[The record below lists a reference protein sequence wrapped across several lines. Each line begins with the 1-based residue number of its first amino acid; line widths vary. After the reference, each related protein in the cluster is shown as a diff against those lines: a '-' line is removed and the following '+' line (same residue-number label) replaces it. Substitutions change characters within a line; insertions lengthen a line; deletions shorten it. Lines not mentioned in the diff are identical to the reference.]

1 MGEHNIT
8 LAPDLLHMHNF
19 IRHLLNDVEALKIML
34 EEEWFETGIVRI
46 GAEQEMCMV
55 YKDTLKPAKINM
67 QIIEEMKDFPWLT
80 TELAKFNLE
89 TNFDP
94 KELTG
99 NCFSE
104 LERENLLYLETIQKY
119 LTPHN
124 AQIIITGILPT
135 LKKADL
141 DISNLTPKDRY
152 FALMKAI
159 HDQLIGQS
167 FELRLNGIDELH
179 ISHDSPLLEAC
190 NTSYQVH
197 LQVSPGEFVKMYN
210 IAQAF
215 TGPVMAI
222 AANSPLVFGKRLWHE
237 SRIALFQQALD
248 TRTTHDH
255 MRERSPRV
263 NFGSGWLEGSIL
275 EIYKEDISR
284 FRVLLGSDIEE
295 ESLELIKSGKVPKL
309 KALQVHNSTVYRWN
323 RPCYGISPNGKPHL
337 RIENRVLPAGP
348 TVLDQTANAAF
359 WLGAMM
365 GARDVYDDITK
376 DLSYDDVSD
385 NFLKAA
391 KFGIDTNFSWCRDK
405 KISATDLILQE
416 LLPLAEAGLKKSK
429 VNTADIDLYL
439 GTIKERAQNH
449 MNGARWILRSFSKLK
464 NETTIDEAVTILTS
478 SMIKNQLKQIPVHTW
493 EIPGINDMENYNP
506 TQMQVHEFMETDLF
520 TCQKDDPVE
529 LVADTMDWR
538 KINYS
543 PVEDTKGQLVGL
555 MTSRIILRYYA
566 KKTKMKSDDPIL
578 VKDIMIVNPIT
589 IEANS
594 TILEAIEIMKTHGIG
609 SLPVV
614 QGNELV
620 GIITEVNF
628 LRISTRLIERM
639 ASKK

>member
-1 MGEHNIT
+1 
-8 LAPDLLHMHNF
+8 
-19 IRHLLNDVEALKIML
+19 
-34 EEEWFETGIVRI
+34 I

-55 YKDTLKPAKINM
+55 YKDSLKPAKINM
-67 QIIEEMKDFPWLT
+67 QIIEEMKEFTWLT

-104 LERENLLYLETIQKY
+104 LERENHLYLETIQKY

-124 AQIIITGILPT
+124 AQIILTGILPT

-141 DISNLTPKDRY
+141 DITNLTPKDRY

-179 ISHDSPLLEAC
+179 IRHDSPLLEAC

-197 LQVSPGEFVKMYN
+197 LQVSPKDFVKMYN

-323 RPCYGISPNGKPHL
+323 RPCYGISPNGQPHL

-348 TVLDQTANAAF
+348 TVLDQIANAAF

-365 GARDVYDDITK
+365 GAGNEYEDITK
-376 DLSYDDVSD
+376 MLSYDDVSD

-391 KFGIDTNFSWCRDK
+391 KFGIDTNFSWFNDK

-416 LLPLAEAGLKKSK
+416 LLPLAESGLKNAK

-439 GTIKERAQNH
+439 GTIKERAQCH

-478 SMIKNQLKQIPVHTW
+478 AIIKNQQKQLPVHTW

-529 LVADTMDWR
+529 LVADMMDWR

-566 KKTKMKSDDPIL
+566 KKTKMKTDDPVL
-578 VKDIMIVNPIT
+578 VKDIMIENPIT
-589 IEANS
+589 IESSS
-594 TILEAIEIMKTHGIG
+594 TILEAIEIMKNHGIG

-614 QGNELV
+614 QGSELV

-639 ASKK
+639 ANK

>member
-8 LAPDLLHMHNF
+8 LEPDLLYMHNF

-34 EEEWFETGIVRI
+34 EEDWFESGIVRI

-55 YKDTLKPAKINM
+55 YKDSLKPAKINM
-67 QIIEEMKDFPWLT
+67 QIIEEMKEFTWLT

-104 LERENLLYLETIQKY
+104 LERENHLYLETIQKY

-124 AQIIITGILPT
+124 AQIILTGILPT

-141 DISNLTPKDRY
+141 DITNLTPKDRY

-179 ISHDSPLLEAC
+179 IRHDSPLLEAC

-197 LQVSPGEFVKMYN
+197 LQVSPKDFVKMYN

-323 RPCYGISPNGKPHL
+323 RPCYGISPNGQPHL

-348 TVLDQTANAAF
+348 TVLDQIANAAF

-365 GARDVYDDITK
+365 GAGNEYEDITK
-376 DLSYDDVSD
+376 MLSYDDVSD

-391 KFGIDTNFSWCRDK
+391 KFGIDTNFSWFNDK

-416 LLPLAEAGLKKSK
+416 LLPLAESGLKNAK

-439 GTIKERAQNH
+439 GTIKERAQCH

-478 SMIKNQLKQIPVHTW
+478 AIIKNQQKQLPVHTW

-529 LVADTMDWR
+529 LVADMMDWR

-566 KKTKMKSDDPIL
+566 KKTKMKTDDPVL
-578 VKDIMIVNPIT
+578 VKDIMIENPIT
-589 IEANS
+589 IESSS
-594 TILEAIEIMKTHGIG
+594 TILEAIEIMKNHGIG

-614 QGNELV
+614 QGSELV

-639 ASKK
+639 ANK

>member
-1 MGEHNIT
+1 MGEHSIT
-8 LAPDLLHMHNF
+8 LGPDQLHMHKF
-19 IRHLLNDVEALKIML
+19 IKHLLNDVEALKIML
-34 EEEWFETGIVRI
+34 EDNWFESGIVRI
-46 GAEQEMCMV
+46 GAEQEMCLV
-55 YKDTLKPAKINM
+55 YKDSFKPAKINM
-67 QIIEEMKDFPWLT
+67 QIIEEMKEFHWLT

-94 KELTG
+94 KEFTG

-104 LERENLLYLETIQKY
+104 LERENHLYLNTIQKY
-119 LTPHN
+119 LTPYN
-124 AQIIITGILPT
+124 AEIILTGILPT

-152 FALMKAI
+152 FALMQAI
-159 HDQLIGQS
+159 HDQLIGHS

-179 ISHDSPLLEAC
+179 IKHDSPLLEAC

-197 LQVSPGEFVKMYN
+197 LQVSPNEFVKMYN

-295 ESLELIKSGKVPKL
+295 ESLELIKAGKVPKL

-365 GARDVYDDITK
+365 GAGDYYEDITK
-376 DLSYDDVSD
+376 KLSYDDVSD

-391 KFGIDTNFSWCRDK
+391 KFGIDTNFSWCNDK
-405 KISATDLILQE
+405 KVSATDLILHE
-416 LLPLAEAGLKKSK
+416 LLPLAEEGLKKANVDSQ
-429 VNTADIDLYL
+429 DIDLYL
-439 GTIKERAQNH
+439 GTIRERAKNH

-478 SMIKNQLKQIPVHTW
+478 AIIKNQQKNIPVHTW

-506 TQMQVHEFMETDLF
+506 AQMEVHEFMETDLF

-529 LVADTMDWR
+529 LVADMMDWR

-566 KKTKMKSDDPIL
+566 KKTKMKTDDPVL
-578 VKDIMIVNPIT
+578 VKDIMIQNPIT
-589 IEANS
+589 IQSNS

-614 QGNELV
+614 QENELV

-639 ASKK
+639 ANK

>member
-1 MGEHNIT
+1 MGEQSIT
-8 LAPDLLHMHNF
+8 LEPDILQMHDF
-19 IRHLLNDVEALKIML
+19 VKHLLNDVEALKIML
-34 EEEWFETGIVRI
+34 EDDWFETGIVRI

-55 YKDTLKPAKINM
+55 YKDSLKPAKINM
-67 QIIEEMKDFPWLT
+67 QIMEEMKEFPWLT

-99 NCFSE
+99 TCFSD
-104 LERENLLYLETIQKY
+104 LEKENHLYLETIRKY
-119 LTPHN
+119 LAPHN
-124 AQIIITGILPT
+124 ADIILTGILAT
-135 LKKADL
+135 LKKSDL

-152 FALMKAI
+152 HALMKAI

-179 ISHDSPLLEAC
+179 IRHDSPLLEAC
-190 NTSYQVH
+190 NTSYQIH
-197 LQVSPGEFVKMYN
+197 LQVSPKDFVKMYN

-215 TGPVMAI
+215 TGPVLAI

-263 NFGSGWLEGSIL
+263 NFGSGWLKGSIL

-284 FRVLLGSDIEE
+284 FRVLLGTDIEE
-295 ESLELIKSGKVPKL
+295 ESLEMIKAGKVPKL

-348 TVLDQTANAAF
+348 TVIDQTANAVL
-359 WLGAMM
+359 WLGAMT
-365 GARDVYDDITK
+365 GAGFVYEDITK
-376 DLSYDDVSD
+376 KLSYEDVSD

-391 KFGIDTNFSWCRDK
+391 KFGIDTSFSWFNDK
-405 KISATDLILQE
+405 KISAVDLVTQE
-416 LLPLAEAGLKKSK
+416 LIPLAQEGLKRSN
-429 VNTADIDLYL
+429 VSSNDIDKYL
-439 GTIKERAQNH
+439 DIIKERAERH

-464 NETTIDEAVTILTS
+464 SETTIDESVTILTS
-478 SMIKNQLKQIPVHTW
+478 AIIKNQQKQLPVHTW
-493 EIPGINDMENYNP
+493 ELAGLNDMENYNP
-506 TQMQVHEFMETDLF
+506 SKMEVHEFMETDLF

-529 LVADTMDWR
+529 LVADMMDWR

-543 PVEDTKGQLVGL
+543 PVEDIKGNLIGL

-566 KKTKMKSDDPIL
+566 KKSKMKSDEPCL
-578 VKDIMIVNPIT
+578 VKDVMISDPVTISPNATI
-589 IEANS
+589 IEAV
-594 TILEAIEIMKTHGIG
+594 EIMKEKKIG

-614 QGNELV
+614 QDDELV
-620 GIITEVNF
+620 GIITEMNF
-628 LRISTRLIERM
+628 LKISSRLIQRM
-639 ASKK
+639 AEL